1 MATVDKEIEMNNFV
15 CILYGEIFVV
25 VISVYYM

>member
-15 CILYGEIFVV
+15 SILYGELFVV